1 MNKTAVE
8 LLRTNAS
15 YIDALKEAID
25 RWEKSNDTEEKRD
38 LLAAIG
44 EIGVDVHNR
53 NRQLGI
59 WQEEAQMKIA
69 QARKLL
75 TEDIGRMTLEQLQR
89 HRVKLTDAWR
99 ESRAEYGMG
108 QAAMDGFYRQ
118 TGEDVTEYT
127 PTDLWLTQNLS
138 HRLDETIERELELLS
153 SPNSKA

>member
-1 MNKTAVE
+1 
-8 LLRTNAS
+8 
-15 YIDALKEAID
+15 
-25 RWEKSNDTEEKRD
+25 
-38 LLAAIG
+38 
-44 EIGVDVHNR
+44 
-53 NRQLGI
+53 
-59 WQEEAQMKIA
+59 MKIA

-99 ESRAEYGMG
+99 ENRAEYGMG
-108 QAAMDGFYRQ
+108 RAAKDGFYRQ

>member
-1 MNKTAVE
+1 
-8 LLRTNAS
+8 
-15 YIDALKEAID
+15 
-25 RWEKSNDTEEKRD
+25 
-38 LLAAIG
+38 
-44 EIGVDVHNR
+44 
-53 NRQLGI
+53 
-59 WQEEAQMKIA
+59 MKIA

-89 HRVKLTDAWR
+89 HRVKLTDAGR

-108 QAAMDGFYRQ
+108 RAAKDGFYRQ

-153 SPNSKA
+153 SHNSKA

>member
-1 MNKTAVE
+1 
-8 LLRTNAS
+8 
-15 YIDALKEAID
+15 
-25 RWEKSNDTEEKRD
+25 
-38 LLAAIG
+38 
-44 EIGVDVHNR
+44 
-53 NRQLGI
+53 
-59 WQEEAQMKIA
+59 MKIA

-127 PTDLWLTQNLS
+127 PTDLWLTQARRDHRERAGATEQSQQQGVTPAKTDAQDRERALRRKAYTFTTARKRAIQSLSGASTGVGFHVANLKL
-138 HRLDETIERELELLS
+138 RPRQCGCVGKDRRYE
-153 SPNSKA
+153 

>member
-1 MNKTAVE
+1 
-8 LLRTNAS
+8 
-15 YIDALKEAID
+15 
-25 RWEKSNDTEEKRD
+25 
-38 LLAAIG
+38 
-44 EIGVDVHNR
+44 
-53 NRQLGI
+53 
-59 WQEEAQMKIA
+59 MKIA

-138 HRLDETIERELELLS
+138 HRLDETIERELELKHTLS
-153 SPNSKA
+153 PPHGNVPYRASQGLLRALVSTWLI

>member
-1 MNKTAVE
+1 
-8 LLRTNAS
+8 
-15 YIDALKEAID
+15 
-25 RWEKSNDTEEKRD
+25 
-38 LLAAIG
+38 
-44 EIGVDVHNR
+44 
-53 NRQLGI
+53 
-59 WQEEAQMKIA
+59 MKIA

-75 TEDIGRMTLEQLQR
+75 TEDIGWMTLEQLQR

-138 HRLDETIERELELLS
+138 HRLDETIERAGATEQSQQQGVTPAKTDAQDRERALRRKAYTFTTARKRAIQSLS
-153 SPNSKA
+153 GASTGVGFHVANLKLRPRQSGCVGKDRRYE

>member
-1 MNKTAVE
+1 
-8 LLRTNAS
+8 
-15 YIDALKEAID
+15 
-25 RWEKSNDTEEKRD
+25 
-38 LLAAIG
+38 
-44 EIGVDVHNR
+44 
-53 NRQLGI
+53 
-59 WQEEAQMKIA
+59 MKIA

-108 QAAMDGFYRQ
+108 RAAKDGFYRQ

-138 HRLDETIERELELLS
+138 HRLDETIGATEQSQQQGVTPAKTDAQDRERALRRKAYTFTTARKRAIQSLS
-153 SPNSKA
+153 GASTGVGFHVANLKLRPRQCGCVGKDRRYE